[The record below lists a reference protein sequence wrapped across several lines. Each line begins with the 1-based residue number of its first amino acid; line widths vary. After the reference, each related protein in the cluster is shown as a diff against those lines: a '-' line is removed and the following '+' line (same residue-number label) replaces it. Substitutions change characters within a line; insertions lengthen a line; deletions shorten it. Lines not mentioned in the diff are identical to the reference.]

1 MARLIKRGRLADD
14 GWRVIQAGE
23 AIPADG
29 DVLVALSVWQA
40 QLSALQQRKGATGV
54 WLEPIDEPAD
64 LNHFPD
70 LIAVHFPVFTDGR
83 GYSTA
88 RLLRQRYGFTGE
100 LRAIGDILRD
110 QLYELARCGFDSFV
124 LREDQDAQL
133 ALRAFEDFSDS
144 YQSAADQGAL
154 FERRFRR
161 ERNAA

>member
-1 MARLIKRGRLADD
+1 MARLIKRRRLAEDVWQLLQTHD
-14 GWRVIQAGE
+14 
-23 AIPADG
+23 AIPDDG
-29 DVLVALSVWQA
+29 DVLVPLAVWQTR
-40 QLSALQQRKGATGV
+40 QPTLQARNGSSGL
-54 WLEPIDEPAD
+54 WLGPSDDPAD
-64 LNHFPD
+64 IEQFPE

-88 RLLRQRYGFTGE
+88 RLLRERYGFAGE

-110 QLYELARCGFDSFV
+110 QLYELARCGFDSFL

-133 ALRAFEDFSDS
+133 ALRAFDDFSDA

-161 ERNAA
+161 EKSAA